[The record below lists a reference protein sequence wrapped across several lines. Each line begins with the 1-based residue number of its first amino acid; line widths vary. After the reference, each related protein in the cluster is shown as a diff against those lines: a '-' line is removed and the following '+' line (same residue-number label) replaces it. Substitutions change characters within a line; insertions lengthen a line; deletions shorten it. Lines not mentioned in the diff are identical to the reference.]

1 MEEKKKWKKKKK
13 LQFKFR
19 VQIIFRDKMMQKILL
34 LQRRKEKS
42 KKTIEFLLLRNIVIN
57 TTDLLWN
64 NILITSYLYI
74 GCSELQ

>member
-1 MEEKKKWKKKKK
+1 MEEEKK

-64 NILITSYLYI
+64 NILITSYFSILDAVN
-74 GCSELQ
+74 CSEKL

>member
-1 MEEKKKWKKKKK
+1 MEEEKK

-64 NILITSYLYI
+64 NILITSYFSILDEVN
-74 GCSELQ
+74 CSEKL